1 MEMLTD
7 RKGNIHLFDENNK
20 ECLIHPEHIDE
31 VFDFLRKRRSRNL
44 LLRADT

>member
-31 VFDFLRKRRSRNL
+31 VFDFLKKEKIKKSL
-44 LLRADT
+44 IEGGY